1 MSRRLAF
8 AVVGLLAALAYLAWV
23 GVVAAWLAMGA
34 SVRIAARGALE
45 TATSAAASGATARAR
60 RPGPVPTPATPPA
73 AERPPD
79 AIAGTAIPGSPESS
93 DRPGRAGPFESPG
106 NADAGADPTDRPTRR
121 VTATPERPRR
131 GPTLPSAVDWPKLAE
146 VGTREPL
153 TATAHFHVFAEDPA
167 DPVLAAAADRWAP
180 EVEALLADVTERLAG
195 RGLPQA
201 PVQLVFSRA
210 YAARCPARGLASTG
224 HDPPLIMIFVADDTT
239 DVQVRAVLA
248 HEITH
253 HVTLDDRFVGDGILT
268 EGIANWGA
276 GRHMLAWQGV
286 RSWEAAVRGYLVHGD
301 YVSIADATALN
312 PRPGEDCIARRDRVY
327 NIRTAFVDWLILRVG
342 LERVLAMPYV
352 EIETPARN
360 GQTPEVQRVP
370 DYAAATGADL
380 ELLERLWLR
389 DLAVPARPEARAIPD
404 RRGGPALRVAMW
416 PAHAP
421 PAYPGPAVLPAIS
434 IGGFPGARPASGRAA
449 AGRPSA
455 HWNQP

>member
-8 AVVGLLAALAYLAWV
+8 AVVGLLVAVTYLAWV
-23 GVVAAWLAMGA
+23 GVVAAWLALGA
-34 SVRIAARGALE
+34 SVRLAARDARE

-60 RPGPVPTPATPPA
+60 RPAPAPATPPA

-79 AIAGTAIPGSPESS
+79 AIAGTATPGLPESA

-106 NADAGADPTDRPTRR
+106 NADASAEPTDRPTRR
-121 VTATPERPRR
+121 VTATPEPPRR

-153 TATAHFHVFAEDPA
+153 TATTHFHVFAEDPG
-167 DPVLAAAADRWAP
+167 DPVLAGAADRWAP
-180 EVEALLADVTERLAG
+180 EVEELLADVTERLAG

-224 HDPPLIMIFVADDTT
+224 HDPPLIMIFVDDDTT

-276 GRHMLAWQGV
+276 GRQMLAWQGV

-327 NIRTAFVDWLILRVG
+327 NIRTAFVDWLIVRVG
-342 LERVLAMPYV
+342 LDRVLAMPYV
-352 EIETPARN
+352 EIETPARDDAAAD
-360 GQTPEVQRVP
+360 VQRVP

-380 ELLERLWLR
+380 AMLERLWLR
-389 DLAVPARPEARAIPD
+389 DLAAPARPEARVVPD
-404 RRGGPALRVAMW
+404 RRGEPMPRAGLWLAQAAPAG
-416 PAHAP
+416 
-421 PAYPGPAVLPAIS
+421 PGPAVLPALS
-434 IGGFPGARPASGRAA
+434 GWGSPGVRAASGRPA

-455 HWNQP
+455 HWSQP